1 MDRPSLF
8 SLPASGRGSGGVLM
22 IPEEQKAFFEAQGYL
37 VVEDLL
43 SAGEVAECEAEIE
56 RLHRLAAELEA
67 RDDPAIRRFQREPY
81 AGGAVQVGLPVLR
94 KIEQTREISEVFR
107 RLAAH
112 PRLLKVIRTLIG
124 PDLLLFRST
133 LMLKPA
139 HHGSAHG
146 LHQDSAYWPMD
157 PPTLVTVS
165 IALSDATP
173 ENGCFQVIPKSHTW
187 GMQRW
192 GRIAREQDEALTD
205 REDVDLSAQIE
216 VSLSGGSALLFHSLL
231 VHGSGPNRSPHPR
244 HTALYAYF
252 PPAVRYVPKAGGPQQ
267 KVFPVVSGLDG
278 AKEVTLVAEEGN

>member
-1 MDRPSLF
+1 MT
-8 SLPASGRGSGGVLM
+8 
-22 IPEEQKAFFEAQGYL
+22 PEEQKTFFETQGYL

-43 SAGEVAECEAEIE
+43 SADEVAACEAEIE
-56 RLHRLAAELEA
+56 RLHGLAADLEA
-67 RDDPAIRRFQREPY
+67 REDPRVRRFQREPY
-81 AGGAVQVGLPVLR
+81 AKDAVEGDLPVLR
-94 KIEQTREISEVFR
+94 KIEQTREVSDIFR

-112 PRLLKVIRTLIG
+112 PKLVKVIQHLIG

-165 IALSDATP
+165 IALSSATP
-173 ENGCFQVIPKSHTW
+173 ENGCFQVIPKSHGW
-187 GMQRW
+187 GMQKW
-192 GRIAREQDEALTD
+192 GHIARDQDEALTD
-205 REDVDLSAQIE
+205 RKDVDLSGQIE
-216 VSLSGGSALLFHSLL
+216 VPLSAGSALLFHSLL

-252 PPAVRYVPKAGGPQQ
+252 PPTVRYVPRADAPREKA
-267 KVFPVVSGLDG
+267 FPVVAGLG
-278 AKEVTLVAEEGN
+278 GKEELTLVAEE